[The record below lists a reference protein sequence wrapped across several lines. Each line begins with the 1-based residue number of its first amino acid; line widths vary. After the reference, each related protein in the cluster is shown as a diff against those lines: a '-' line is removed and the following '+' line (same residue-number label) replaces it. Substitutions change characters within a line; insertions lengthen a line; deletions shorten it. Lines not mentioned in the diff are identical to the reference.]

1 MISMHCRQL
10 KTNLKGIKSIQQN
23 KRFSFYQTRFGYYKY
38 CKRQSSIW
46 GIYISDRYSNLF
58 DHANYPRSNYIS
70 IRILLLLSFSMQYK
84 IYICVNIIFLYM
96 SLLVFWKWKTCYKS
110 GKLHMVSRMRK
121 HPQPQTTK
129 DSLDG
134 RIISFMCFS
143 FNFSR
148 FPPSQD
154 CIKPKHIF
162 SHSCK
167 LLILKFSIFFGRL
180 I

>member
-1 MISMHCRQL
+1 
-10 KTNLKGIKSIQQN
+10 
-23 KRFSFYQTRFGYYKY
+23 
-38 CKRQSSIW
+38 
-46 GIYISDRYSNLF
+46 
-58 DHANYPRSNYIS
+58 
-70 IRILLLLSFSMQYK
+70 
-84 IYICVNIIFLYM
+84 M
-96 SLLVFWKWKTCYKS
+96 SLLIFCKWKTCYKS

-121 HPQPQTTK
+121 HPQPQATK

-180 I
+180 IWQPTQCAHYGPLRNCLWASSSENSDTKNNSKGKNDPPDFHIPPIHSQLMLVTDRQSGR